1 MNRINPYLILI
12 IRLILGVIFVYASYD
27 KILDPDK
34 FARDINN
41 FHIVPF
47 GLENSI
53 AIVLPWLELL
63 IGLGLIF
70 GFFIDGSSVISGA
83 LLVLF
88 NLMILQAMLRG
99 FNIECGCGL
108 KEGQMVGLS
117 KLLENF
123 VFMGGAYIIFKV
135 RARTLE
141 FFPKTS
147 LLE

>member
-1 MNRINPYLILI
+1 MNKINPYLILI

-88 NLMILQAMLRG
+88 NIMILQAMLRG

>member
-1 MNRINPYLILI
+1 MNKINPYLILI

-108 KEGQMVGLS
+108 KEGQMVGVS

-123 VFMGGAYIIFKV
+123 VFMGGAYNIFKV

>member
-1 MNRINPYLILI
+1 MNKINPYLILI